1 MYYDII
7 ITEGDERDRSTPTT
21 GKGNF
26 GKALAGIKSSI
37 QVVSKATKSRKALF
51 LC

>member
-1 MYYDII
+1 LTFKVCCGII
-7 ITEGDERDRSTPTT
+7 ITEGDERDRNTPTT

-37 QVVSKATKSRKALF
+37 QVEWEA
-51 LC
+51 